1 MDCFLLQSNLDV
13 NRLLEDL
20 KIATDICCF
29 INPEKINGK
38 TFSLS
43 RETYGWE
50 AIPLHTLNG
59 LSCNDS
65 LIPLDVT
72 KHNNFLPNNI
82 LKKCNYIQKILDSL
96 NTEIYLV
103 RIMKL
108 KIDGYIAP
116 HVDKLIDNKNV
127 IRCQIPIITDEK
139 VDFVIDNKKY
149 KMDAGNLYFINVGE
163 KIHWVKNNSDK
174 ERITLVIDMKP
185 SDKIKKKIDI

>member
-38 TFSLS
+38 TFSVL

-65 LIPLDVT
+65 LIPLDVKT
-72 KHNNFLPNNI
+72 HNNFLPNNI
-82 LKKCNYIQKILDSL
+82 LKKCDYIQKILDSL

-174 ERITLVIDMKP
+174 ERVTLVIDMKP

>member
-20 KIATDICCF
+20 KIATDICYF

-163 KIHWVKNNSDK
+163 KIHWVKNNSHK
-174 ERITLVIDMKP
+174 ERVTLVIDMKP

>member
-20 KIATDICCF
+20 KIATGICCF

-59 LSCNDS
+59 FSCNDS

-82 LKKCNYIQKILDSL
+82 LKKCDYIQKILDSL

-174 ERITLVIDMKP
+174 ERVTLVIDMKP

>member
-1 MDCFLLQSNLDV
+1 MDCLLLQPNLDV

-20 KIATDICCF
+20 KRANDICSF
-29 INPEKINGK
+29 INPEKIIGK

-43 RETYGWE
+43 RKTYGWE
-50 AIPLHTLNG
+50 GIPLHTIDG

-65 LIPLDVT
+65 LIPVDVT

-82 LKKCNYIQKILDSL
+82 LKNCNYIQKILDSL

-108 KIDGYIAP
+108 KINGYVAP
-116 HVDKLIDNKNV
+116 HIDKLIDKKNV

-163 KIHWVKNNSDK
+163 KIHWVKNNSHK
-174 ERITLVIDMKP
+174 ERVTLVIDMKP